1 MRVRSLALGVL
12 VCAVVYTATVTLAS
26 PVDPFERM
34 LGDVEDEDEYLELI
48 NLLDAAVKEPVNLLA
63 ADRDEISRLPWIS
76 PLLADRIVAFAKT
89 GELRSLD
96 DLTKIDGIDEQMV
109 DLLKPFVIVRSP
121 RKWVSP
127 VTGLARVRVISSPV
141 SSSYREHKTY
151 LRFSLGWNDHE
162 GGFVVEK
169 DRGESRLNDFQSYY
183 LAGRWRWGEVIAGN
197 FTLVS
202 GHGLVFSNPYG
213 HSPSTVSP
221 WRFSQGDFRLKPYTS
236 VDENF
241 MMQGAGL
248 KLEGQR
254 LAVCIALS
262 RSYFDV
268 GLDYEGR
275 VKTLK
280 QTGYHVTTSDLEG
293 ENALRENLLAVAAR
307 YDGGLLDVR
316 ANLSYADFN
325 RDFSPEF
332 SRGTP
337 GALSRHGNLTGSVDL
352 TLAGSES
359 MLFAEAAGTRE
370 GREALLGG
378 FAFDRSRVSFL
389 MLGRL
394 YDDRFLSLHARPFSF
409 YSGVGTGERGLFAQ
423 LILKPIPA
431 GRVTV
436 GNDLHRK
443 RGKEG
448 SVSDPSGSESFL
460 NLEWSTG
467 DLTLSVGEKML
478 RSETPPE
485 REGDSTEKKMRFRSR
500 LDARY
505 EVTRSM
511 WLRARYELL
520 HAETDAGAGRERS
533 SSDLLRLDSG
543 IGIGKIA
550 EVKAGV
556 SVFTIGDYAS
566 RIYQYEPGLPYYPAL
581 EMLKS
586 DGTRWYSIVS
596 LRGESF
602 GGLTAKYGRTA
613 YSDDEDRSA
622 FLFYYSLKI

>member
-1 MRVRSLALGVL
+1 MRLQSLALGVV
-12 VCAVVYTATVTLAS
+12 VCAVATAVPVAVAT
-26 PVDPFERM
+26 PVDPFENM
-34 LGDVEDEDEYLELI
+34 LGDVEDEEDYLELI
-48 NLLDAAVKEPVNLLA
+48 NLLDAAVKEPVNLLD
-63 ADRDEISRLPWIS
+63 ADREEISRLPWIS
-76 PLLADRIVAFAKT
+76 PLLADRIVALALA
-89 GELRSLD
+89 GELRSPD
-96 DLTKIDGIDEQMV
+96 DLTKIAGIDERMV
-109 DLLKPFVIVRSP
+109 DLLRPFVTVRSP
-121 RKWVSP
+121 RKLVSP
-127 VTGLARVRVISSPV
+127 VTGLARMRIISSPV
-141 SSSYREHKTY
+141 SSSYRKHKTY
-151 LRFSLGWNDHE
+151 LRFGLGWNDQE

-169 DRGESRLNDFQSYY
+169 DRDESSLNDFQSYY
-183 LAGRWRWGEVIAGN
+183 LTGRWRWGEAVAGN
-197 FTLVS
+197 FTLAS

-221 WRFSQGDFRLKPYTS
+221 WRFSRGDFRLKPYTS

-241 MMQGAGL
+241 TMQGAGL
-248 KLEGQR
+248 KLEGRR
-254 LAVCIALS
+254 LAVCVAVS
-262 RSYFDV
+262 RSYFDA
-268 GLDYEGR
+268 GLDEDGR

-280 QTGYHVTTSDLEG
+280 QTGYHVSTSDLEG
-293 ENALRENLLAVAAR
+293 EDALREDLLAFAAD
-307 YDGGLLDVR
+307 YDGGVLGIR
-316 ANLSYADFN
+316 ANLSYADFS

-337 GALSRHGNLTGSVDL
+337 EALSRHGNLVGSVDL
-352 TLAGSES
+352 SLSGSES
-359 MLFAEAAGTRE
+359 MLFAEVATTRE
-370 GREALLGG
+370 GREAMLGG
-378 FAFDRSRVSFL
+378 LAFDRSPVSLL

-394 YDDRFLSLHARPFSF
+394 YDDRFLSLHARPFAF

-423 LILKPIPA
+423 LTLKPIPA
-431 GRVTV
+431 GRVAI
-436 GNDLHRK
+436 GSDLHRK

-448 SVSDPSGSESFL
+448 AVSDPSGSESFL
-460 NLEWSTG
+460 NLEWSAG
-467 DLTLSVGEKML
+467 DLTLSLGEKLL

-485 REGDSTEKKMRFRSR
+485 GEGDLTEKKMRLRSR

-520 HAETDAGAGRERS
+520 RAETDAGTGRERS
-533 SSDLLRLDSG
+533 SSDLLRLDGG

-566 RIYQYEPGLPYYPAL
+566 RIYQYEPGLPYYPTL

-596 LRGESF
+596 LRGEAF

-613 YSDDEDRSA
+613 YSSDDDRSA
-622 FLFYYSLKI
+622 FMFYYSLKI